1 MKRFLTV
8 IACLLAAVSLM
19 AQDDP
24 RSISMMGIPMEGP
37 IDSMDV
43 RLKAAG
49 FTQWGGSEDGED
61 YYYRGKFYGIRAKLV
76 VTIAPSSRLVRSAS
90 VSVGPYSTKGLL
102 SKNFQFFLYK
112 LQQEHG
118 DFTRRDN
125 GYYFMNDYG
134 SIRLSESRND
144 GGSTDIRVFYYAS
157 GAFYKDAYVMGLHG
171 NVQEVVTENAVSE
184 DQFMRFGEDGRI
196 ENPDMTERQ
205 YDGYGYLHSAK
216 MTEKDG
222 HSDVEFVY
230 SNSHHLL
237 RRTLTNSDAG
247 ITYIHEYTYN
257 QTDEVQ
263 SESQKVYDKN
273 HECIMTINL
282 NNNYLTR
289 DDNGNWTSNQL
300 TLSYWEKGMQSQ
312 RTEVLQK
319 RTLTYW
325 E

>member
-134 SIRLSESRND
+134 SIRLSESRNA

-205 YDGYGYLHSAK
+205 YDGYGYLRSAK